1 MNSQEQNTQSTPQL
15 KTFAETTANTKF
27 PKKEQA
33 IVLNTINDIPQIE
46 YIKALGKITST
57 KKISFASRISN
68 NRFCVYFTDKCT
80 VDELIQNFSCI
91 TINEHQ
97 IPFRRLVNPA
107 KRFIIS
113 NAHPIIPHDVINEYL
128 ILAGIR
134 TLSQITFLK
143 AGFQDEL
150 AHISSF
156 RRQVYIHPDDIAN
169 VPGSIVIRF
178 DNTDFRIFINDDT
191 LTCYTCKQIGHTSN
205 SCKNNLKNTYD
216 NNNSRQTTEF
226 EEHITSNELN
236 GPHDTSLTEIDIN
249 DTPNNGVGLN
259 LTKSIQ
265 SNKYIVIP
273 NEPIKRPPP
282 SPSNSSSSAATTH
295 HIDQQVNENFE
306 QPKTLREKMLDSNKT
321 PGNTLDSAKKQKK
334 SSSLENFHTKLN
346 EGLKPVEDLFS
357 NNIEIPISF
366 SQYIYI
372 MENFSN
378 KSINIHTLCD
388 EVNIDVLTL
397 QKITE
402 QVRPL
407 ISDRAIKTKLTK
419 LLNLLFQSLPLQ

>member
-1 MNSQEQNTQSTPQL
+1 MNSQEQNTQSTSQL
-15 KTFAETTANTKF
+15 KTFAETTANTQF

-33 IVLNTINDIPQIE
+33 IVLNTINDIPQLE

-113 NAHPIIPHDVINEYL
+113 NAHPIIPHDVIIEYL
-128 ILAGIR
+128 ISCGIR

-191 LTCYTCKQIGHTSN
+191 LTCYTCKQTGHTSN
-205 SCKNNLKNTYD
+205 SCKNNPKNTHV

-226 EEHITSNELN
+226 EEHLISN
-236 GPHDTSLTEIDIN
+236 GPHDTSLTETDIY
-249 DTPNNGVGLN
+249 TSPNNGDVLN
-259 LTKSIQ
+259 LIKPLQ
-265 SNKYIVIP
+265 PNKQIVIP

-295 HIDQQVNENFE
+295 HIEQQVNENFV
-306 QPKTLREKMLDSNKT
+306 QPKTLREKILDSNKKH
-321 PGNTLDSAKKQKK
+321 GNSLEPAKKQKK
-334 SSSLENFHTKLN
+334 NSSLENIHSKLN
-346 EGLKPVEDLFS
+346 EGLKPVEGLFS
-357 NNIEIPISF
+357 NNIEIPLSF

-372 MENFSN
+372 MENFTN

-388 EVNIDVLTL
+388 EVSVDVLTL

-407 ISDRAIKTKLTK
+407 ISDKATKTKITK

>member
-1 MNSQEQNTQSTPQL
+1 VQISDIIATAILSIMNSQEQNTQSTSQL
-15 KTFAETTANTKF
+15 KTFAETTANTQF

-33 IVLNTINDIPQIE
+33 IVLNTINDIPQLE

-68 NRFCVYFTDKCT
+68 NRFCVYFTDKST

-128 ILAGIR
+128 ILCGIR
-134 TLSQITFLK
+134 TLSQISFLK

-191 LTCYTCKQIGHTSN
+191 LTCYTCKQTGYTSN
-205 SCKNNLKNTYD
+205 SCKNNPKNTYV
-216 NNNSRQTTEF
+216 NNNSRQTTES
-226 EEHITSNELN
+226 EEHLISN
-236 GPHDTSLTEIDIN
+236 GPHDTSLTEIDIY
-249 DTPNNGVGLN
+249 DTPNNGDVLN
-259 LTKSIQ
+259 LIKPIQ
-265 SNKYIVIP
+265 PNKHIIVIP
-273 NEPIKRPPP
+273 IEPIKRPPP
-282 SPSNSSSSAATTH
+282 SPSNSSSSVATTH
-295 HIDQQVNENFE
+295 HIDQQVNENF
-306 QPKTLREKMLDSNKT
+306 
-321 PGNTLDSAKKQKK
+321 
-334 SSSLENFHTKLN
+334 
-346 EGLKPVEDLFS
+346 V
-357 NNIEIPISF
+357 
-366 SQYIYI
+366 
-372 MENFSN
+372 
-378 KSINIHTLCD
+378 
-388 EVNIDVLTL
+388 
-397 QKITE
+397 
-402 QVRPL
+402 
-407 ISDRAIKTKLTK
+407 
-419 LLNLLFQSLPLQ
+419 